1 MQKGEAVPMSDLKAV
16 IKYPLTTEKS
26 VRVMEADNKLIFIVE
41 LKSTKHDIKRAVEEM
56 FKVKVVNVNTAI
68 MPSGEKKAFVTLSPD
83 TPAIDVATK
92 LGLI

>member
-1 MQKGEAVPMSDLKAV
+1 MSSV

-68 MPSGEKKAFVTLSPD
+68 MPSGEKKAYVTLSPD

>member
-1 MQKGEAVPMSDLKAV
+1 
-16 IKYPLTTEKS
+16 KS

-68 MPSGEKKAFVTLSPD
+68 MPSGEKKAYVTLSPD

>member
-1 MQKGEAVPMSDLKAV
+1 MTDIKAV

-68 MPSGEKKAFVTLSPD
+68 MPSGEKKAYVTLSPD

>member
-1 MQKGEAVPMSDLKAV
+1 
-16 IKYPLTTEKS
+16 
-26 VRVMEADNKLIFIVE
+26 MEADNKLIFIVE

-68 MPSGEKKAFVTLSPD
+68 MPSGEKKAYVTLSPD